1 MNLIIFGPPGAG
13 KGTQSNNIINNFDLK
28 QVSTGDLLRNE
39 IKIQTDL
46 GKKIES
52 IINNGQLVSD
62 DIVNTL
68 IRKIILDPKN
78 FNRLIFDGY
87 PRTISQVY
95 SLEKLL
101 EEFNQKISI
110 VFNLSIDKD
119 IVSKRANGRVI
130 CTRCF
135 GIFNVYLNPPNS
147 KNHKCEKK
155 YLEKRTDDNSKTIL
169 NRYETYVAKTKPIL
183 DYYNNKGLLFEI
195 DGNQKIVEIY
205 GKIKGILENIRDWH
219 YVYFL
224 YKFPWKNLTSLIYGS
239 YSRYQYPSK

>member
-13 KGTQSNNIINNFDLK
+13 KGTQSNNIINSFDLK
-28 QVSTGDLLRNE
+28 QVSTGDLLRSE

-52 IINNGQLVSD
+52 IINNGELVSD
-62 DIVNTL
+62 DVVNTL
-68 IRKIILDPKN
+68 IGKIISDPKN

-87 PRTISQVY
+87 PRTIPQVY

-110 VFNLSIDKD
+110 VFNLNVDKD

-130 CTRCF
+130 CTKCLR
-135 GIFNVYLNPPNS
+135 IFNVYLNPPNL

-155 YLEKRTDDNSKTIL
+155 HLEKRTDDNSKTIL

-183 DYYNNKGLLFEI
+183 DYYSKKGILFEV
-195 DGNQKIVEIY
+195 DGNQKIVKIY
-205 GKIKGILENIRDWH
+205 DKIKGILENIRD
-219 YVYFL
+219 
-224 YKFPWKNLTSLIYGS
+224 
-239 YSRYQYPSK
+239 

>member
-28 QVSTGDLLRNE
+28 QVSTGDLLRSE

-52 IINNGQLVSD
+52 IINNGELVSD
-62 DIVNTL
+62 DVVNTL
-68 IRKIILDPKN
+68 IRKIISDPKN

-101 EEFNQKISI
+101 KEFNQKISI
-110 VFNLSIDKD
+110 VFNLNVDKD

-130 CTRCF
+130 CT
-135 GIFNVYLNPPNS
+135 
-147 KNHKCEKK
+147 K
-155 YLEKRTDDNSKTIL
+155 
-169 NRYETYVAKTKPIL
+169 
-183 DYYNNKGLLFEI
+183 
-195 DGNQKIVEIY
+195 
-205 GKIKGILENIRDWH
+205 
-219 YVYFL
+219 
-224 YKFPWKNLTSLIYGS
+224 
-239 YSRYQYPSK
+239 

>member
-28 QVSTGDLLRNE
+28 QVSTGDLLRSE

-52 IINNGQLVSD
+52 IMNNGELVSD
-62 DIVNTL
+62 DAVNTL
-68 IRKIILDPKN
+68 IRKIISDPKN

-101 EEFNQKISI
+101 KEFNQKISI
-110 VFNLSIDKD
+110 VFNLNVDKD

-169 NRYETYVAKTKPIL
+169 NRYETYAAKTKPIL
-183 DYYNNKGLLFEI
+183 DYYNKKGLLLEI
-195 DGNQKIVEIY
+195 DGNQEIVEIY
-205 GKIKGILENIRDWH
+205 DKIKGILENIRDWH
-219 YVYFL
+219 YVCFL
-224 YKFPWKNLTSLIYGS
+224 YKFAWKNLKSLNYGS

>member
-28 QVSTGDLLRNE
+28 QVSTGDLLRSE

-52 IINNGQLVSD
+52 IMNKGELVSD
-62 DIVNTL
+62 DVVNTL
-68 IRKIILDPKN
+68 IRKIISDPKN

-95 SLEKLL
+95 SLEKMLK
-101 EEFNQKISI
+101 EFSQKISI
-110 VFNLSIDKD
+110 VFNLYVDKD
-119 IVSKRANGRVI
+119 IVSKRVNGRVI

-135 GIFNVYLNPPNS
+135 GIFNVYLDPPNS
-147 KNHKCEKK
+147 KNHMCEKK

-169 NRYETYVAKTKPIL
+169 NRYETYVEKTKPIL
-183 DYYNNKGLLFEI
+183 DYYNKMRLLHEI

-205 GKIKGILENIRDWH
+205 DKIKGILENIRDWH

-224 YKFPWKNLTSLIYGS
+224 YKFPWKNLKSLIYGP
-239 YSRYQYPSK
+239 YSRNQYPSK

>member
-13 KGTQSNNIINNFDLK
+13 KGTQSNNIVNDFDLR

-39 IKIQTDL
+39 IKLQTDL

-52 IINNGQLVSD
+52 IINNGELVSN

-68 IRKIILDPKN
+68 IEKIISDPNN
-78 FNRLIFDGY
+78 FNRIIFDGY
-87 PRTISQVY
+87 PRTLSQVY

-101 EEFNQKISI
+101 KKFNQKISI
-110 VFNLSIDKD
+110 VFSLNVDKD

-135 GIFNVYLNPPNS
+135 RIFNVYLNPPNS

-155 YLEKRTDDNSKTIL
+155 YLEKRTDDNSKIIL

-183 DYYNNKGLLFEI
+183 DYYNKNGLLLEI
-195 DGNQKIVEIY
+195 DGNQKIAEIY
-205 GKIKGILENIRDWH
+205 DKIKGILENIRD
-219 YVYFL
+219 
-224 YKFPWKNLTSLIYGS
+224 
-239 YSRYQYPSK
+239 

>member
-1 MNLIIFGPPGAG
+1 MNLIIFGSPGAG

-28 QVSTGDLLRNE
+28 QVSTGDLLRSE

-52 IINNGQLVSD
+52 IINNGELVSD
-62 DIVNTL
+62 DVVNTL
-68 IRKIILDPKN
+68 IRKIISDPKN

-110 VFNLSIDKD
+110 VFNLNIDKD

-169 NRYETYVAKTKPIL
+169 NRYATYVAKTKPIL
-183 DYYNNKGLLFEI
+183 DYYNKKGFLIEI
-195 DGNQKIVEIY
+195 DGNQEIAEIY
-205 GKIKGILENIRDWH
+205 DKIKGILENIKD
-219 YVYFL
+219 
-224 YKFPWKNLTSLIYGS
+224 
-239 YSRYQYPSK
+239 

>member
-46 GKKIES
+46 GKQIES
-52 IINNGQLVSD
+52 IINNGKLVSD
-62 DIVNTL
+62 DVVNTL
-68 IRKIILDPKN
+68 IRKIISDPKN

-101 EEFNQKISI
+101 KEFNQKISI
-110 VFNLSIDKD
+110 VFNLNVDKD
-119 IVSKRANGRVI
+119 IVSKRVNGRVI

-147 KNHKCEKK
+147 RNHNCEMK

-169 NRYETYVAKTKPIL
+169 NRYETYVVKTKPIL
-183 DYYNNKGLLFEI
+183 DYYNKKGLLLEI
-195 DGNQKIVEIY
+195 DGNQEIVQIY
-205 GKIKGILENIRDWH
+205 DKIKGILENIRH
-219 YVYFL
+219 
-224 YKFPWKNLTSLIYGS
+224 
-239 YSRYQYPSK
+239 

>member
-1 MNLIIFGPPGAG
+1 MNLIIFGPPSAG
-13 KGTQSNNIINNFDLK
+13 KGTQSNYIINNFNLN
-28 QVSTGDLLRNE
+28 QVSTGDLLRSE
-39 IKIQTDL
+39 IKIKTDL

-52 IINNGQLVSD
+52 IINNGELVSD
-62 DIVNTL
+62 DAVNTL
-68 IRKIILDPKN
+68 IRKIISDPKN

-101 EEFNQKISI
+101 KEFNQKISI
-110 VFNLSIDKD
+110 VFNLNIDKD

-135 GIFNVYLNPPNS
+135 RIFNVYLNPANS

-169 NRYETYVAKTKPIL
+169 NRYETYVVKTKPIL
-183 DYYNNKGLLFEI
+183 DYYNKKALLLDI

-205 GKIKGILENIRDWH
+205 NKIKGILENIRD
-219 YVYFL
+219 
-224 YKFPWKNLTSLIYGS
+224 
-239 YSRYQYPSK
+239 